1 MYKFLPL
8 FLILFFIDIQ
18 SDAQYGIFFQAIA
31 RDNFNNPAKD
41 RKIFVQSN
49 IIQTS
54 QSGKVVFIEE
64 HQTNTDATGIF
75 NIMVGNG
82 IRVGGSIPSFNEID
96 WAQYPYYLNIKIAIT
111 PIGASNNWDYSK
123 EWMDIGTSIFGV
135 VPFALYSANTAH
147 INDKLNTIDTSKM
160 LSVYA
165 KGKTVQIL
173 STLVDTKLSIKD
185 TLTMLLPYSSIKYT
199 DSALRTKFNITDT
212 IKFAKK
218 IYTDS
223 ALLSK
228 MNLEDTIKY
237 AKLSYTDAALN
248 TKLNI
253 SDTIKFAKKNYT
265 DSALLSKMNLEDTIK
280 YAKQL
285 YTDAALLTKLSLTDT
300 IRYTKKS
307 YTDSVLSRKINL
319 EDTIKYAKLLYTDS
333 ALLTKLTITGSAA
346 GLTNF
351 PLLNQ
356 NTTGN
361 AATANNI
368 TAAINTSLTSLSNL
382 NTVGTITTGIWSA
395 TTIDIAH
402 GGTGLMNA
410 GSNGQVLTSTASGT
424 LSWTNASTLYGAHF
438 IGENYGGGIVFYVFD
453 NGKHGLIVSTEDQ
466 STGGVNWYNGV
477 YSTTNAVRDGINA
490 GLMNTERIIISQG
503 TGNYAAQIAANYKGG
518 GYGDWYLP
526 SAYELGLLHLQRQ
539 LFFTGS
545 NVIYYYYSSNENP
558 TNNRQVMCYRFTSTL
573 YSSYLDKL
581 NTQVRV
587 RAIRAF

>member
-41 RKIFVQSN
+41 RRIFVQSN

-54 QSGKVVFIEE
+54 TSGKVIFIEE
-64 HQTNTDATGIF
+64 YQTDTDATGIF

-82 IRVGGSIPSFNEID
+82 KRVGGSIASFNTID

-123 EWMDIGTSIFGV
+123 EWIDIGTSIFGA

-185 TLTMLLPYSSIKYT
+185 TLTMLLPYTSIKYT

-237 AKLSYTDAALN
+237 AKLSYTDAAL
-248 TKLNI
+248 
-253 SDTIKFAKKNYT
+253 
-265 DSALLSKMNLEDTIK
+265 LSKMNLEDTIK
-280 YAKQL
+280 YAKLL

-307 YTDSVLSRKINL
+307 YTDSVLSGKMNL

-333 ALLTKLTITGSAA
+333 VLLTKLTITGSAA

-351 PLLNQ
+351 PILNQ

-361 AATANNI
+361 AATADNI

-438 IGENYGGGIVFYVFD
+438 IGENYGGGIVFYVYD
-453 NGKHGLIVSTEDQ
+453 DGKHGLIVSAEDL

-477 YSTTNAVRDGINA
+477 YSTTNAIRDGINA

>member
-1 MYKFLPL
+1 MFKSFSL
-8 FLILFFIDIQ
+8 FLILFFIVIL
-18 SDAQYGIFFQAIA
+18 SNAQYGIFFQAIA

-54 QSGKVVFIEE
+54 PSGKVVFIEE

-82 IRVGGSIPSFNEID
+82 IRVGGSIPSFNDID
-96 WAQYPYYLNIKIAIT
+96 WAQYPYFLNIKIAIT
-111 PIGASNNWDYSK
+111 PIGASTNWDYSK
-123 EWMDIGTSIFGV
+123 EWIDIGTSIFGA

-173 STLVDTKLSIKD
+173 SNLVDTKLSIKD

-223 ALLSK
+223 ALLKK

-265 DSALLSKMNLEDTIK
+265 DSALLSKM
-280 YAKQL
+280 
-285 YTDAALLTKLSLTDT
+285 
-300 IRYTKKS
+300 
-307 YTDSVLSRKINL
+307 NL

-438 IGENYGGGIVFYVFD
+438 IGENYGGGIVFYVYD
-453 NGKHGLIVSTEDQ
+453 NGKHGLIVSAEDL

-587 RAIRAF
+587 RAIRSF